1 MADIKPVDTN
11 PARSDIIGETELK
24 AVLSDHDLDLE
35 NALQNF
41 VPDTDAE
48 KRLVRKLD
56 AYMMPTLWV
65 MYILAYLDR
74 QNIVSGGDE
83 LPKRCFADRYHQG
96 KRKGSRHGG

>member
-24 AVLSDHDLDLE
+24 VVLSDHDLDLE

-41 VPDTDAE
+41 VPGTDAE

-83 LPKRCFADRYHQG
+83 PAEEKFC
-96 KRKGSRHGG
+96 